1 MKLIGIGGTDGSGKD
16 TVGALFAKQ
25 KGWLFVSVTDMLR
38 QEAKRRG
45 LPLERRILR
54 QISSEWRQQR
64 GLGVLIDKALAEFEK
79 ESKKR
84 ELDGLAVVSLRNF
97 GEADRVHELGGQ
109 VVWVDA
115 DPKIRYQRVTNRNRG
130 SEDHVTFEQFMAEEA
145 AQMHHSG
152 DETTLNLAGV
162 KERADIF
169 IINDGNDIK
178 VFKAEAIKALG
189 LK

>member
-1 MKLIGIGGTDGSGKD
+1 MKIIGIGGTDGSGKD
-16 TVGALFAKQ
+16 TVGELFADRP
-25 KGWLFVSVTDMLR
+25 GWLFVSVTDMLR
-38 QEAKRRG
+38 QEARRRG
-45 LPLERRILR
+45 LPLERKVLR
-54 QISSEWRQQR
+54 QISSEWRKQQ

-79 ESKKR
+79 VSQKR
-84 ELDGLAVVSLRNF
+84 QLDGLALVSLRNF

-115 DPKIRYQRVTNRNRG
+115 EPKIRYRRVNSRNRG
-130 SEDHVTFEQFMAEEA
+130 SEDHVTFDQFMAEEA

-169 IINDGNDIK
+169 ITNDGNDIEA
-178 VFKAEAIKALG
+178 FKSNAAKALG